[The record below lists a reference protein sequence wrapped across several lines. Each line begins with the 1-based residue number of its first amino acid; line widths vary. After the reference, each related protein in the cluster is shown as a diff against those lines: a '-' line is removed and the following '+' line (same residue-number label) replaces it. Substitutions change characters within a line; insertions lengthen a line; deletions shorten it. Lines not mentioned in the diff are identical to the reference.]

1 MRLDGRRALVSGGA
15 NGIGKAVATGLAA
28 AGAAVVVADLDGDA
42 ASALAAAIGARA
54 ETLDVTD
61 LDAVARVL
69 GETGPFDILV
79 NNAGADQ
86 HAFFTRTGPADWRRL
101 LAVNLESVLACTH
114 AVLPAMQRA
123 RYGRIVSVASEAGRL
138 GSRGGSVYA
147 AAKGGVI
154 AFTKSIA
161 RENARYGITANVVAP
176 GPIRT
181 PMLERAIAE
190 GGPNVLPAM
199 VAATQMN
206 RLGEPDEVAAA
217 ILFLVSEEAGYV
229 TGETLGVSGGMGMGG

>member
-1 MRLDGRRALVSGGA
+1 MRLAGRRALVSGGA
-15 NGIGKAVATGLAA
+15 NGIGRAVATGLAA
-28 AGAAVVVADLDGDA
+28 AGADVVVADRDRDA
-42 ASALAAAIGARA
+42 AAALADAIGARA

-69 GETGPFDILV
+69 GATGPFDILV
-79 NNAGADQ
+79 NSAGADQ
-86 HAFFTRTGPADWRRL
+86 HAFFTRTGPADWRGL
-101 LAVNLESVLACTH
+101 LAVNLVSVLACTH

-123 RYGRIVSVASEAGRL
+123 RWGRIVNVASEAGRL

-181 PMLERAIAE
+181 PMLERAIAQ

-199 VAATQMN
+199 VAATPMN

-217 ILFLVSEEAGYV
+217 ILFLASEEAGYI
-229 TGETLGVSGGMGMGG
+229 TGETLGVSGGMGIGG